1 MIGQAELMFFFP
13 PRLVGSVCIEYLVR
27 LQRTDVLFRDVWQ
40 MFKER
45 QHGEI
50 FLRLLEPGILT
61 DKLTYVV
68 PEIMQAFVAH
78 YAHNRMLHRIE
89 QCILHMDIASMD
101 FHQVRD
107 KYTLL
112 AHKIL
117 THTHQ
122 VVTLCRE
129 HSLSLGLLYVYNKG
143 LDDYITPL
151 DHLMTLLANE
161 PEEDSVY
168 RRNLGYKVILIDRIH
183 CC

>member
-1 MIGQAELMFFFP
+1 MALERLVRPNLCFFP

-45 QHGEI
+45 QHAEI

-101 FHQVRD
+101 FHQVSD
-107 KYTLL
+107 KYT
-112 AHKIL
+112 
-117 THTHQ
+117 
-122 VVTLCRE
+122 
-129 HSLSLGLLYVYNKG
+129 SPLSLPSLLCLTIPQNPDTHIRLLHCVENIASPWGYCMCTTRAWMT
-143 LDDYITPL
+143 ISPL
-151 DHLMTLLANE
+151 
-161 PEEDSVY
+161 
-168 RRNLGYKVILIDRIH
+168 
-183 CC
+183 